1 MTSQLSLVALC
12 NQAIRWVPPPLA
24 QPRVMTEEEGRP
36 ALAQK
41 RGAARRPRAR
51 QVRTPFS
58 RGAGRRAGRKHR
70 AGLALPLAEWG
81 SRLGFKFPC
90 ALEVCRT
97 RDTHQVPGSTFIRHQ
112 ISNTKHV
119 PRRKPAPLRTPRVG
133 RPRPQAGRARVL
145 SPPGFRVSRWLPPS
159 AGESPAVP
167 GQGRTEE
174 GVRWRDMTAGRPSHQ
189 DARRLATVISL
200 DPVSGSQGHPQHLTL
215 LRAHGRASGMK

>member
-1 MTSQLSLVALC
+1 MTSQLSLVAFC
-12 NQAIRWVPPPLA
+12 NQDIRWMPPPAA

-36 ALAQK
+36 ALGQK

-51 QVRTPFS
+51 QGLTPFS
-58 RGAGRRAGRKHR
+58 PGAGRRAGRKHR
-70 AGLALPLAEWG
+70 AGLVLPRAEWG
-81 SRLGFKFPC
+81 SRLGFKFAC

-112 ISNTKHV
+112 ISDMKHV

-159 AGESPAVP
+159 GGESLAVP
-167 GQGRTEE
+167 GPGRMEE
-174 GVRWRDMTAGRPSHQ
+174 GVRWRDMTAGRPGGQ
-189 DARRLATVISL
+189 DARRFATVISL
-200 DPVSGSQGHPQHLTL
+200 EPVSGSQGHP
-215 LRAHGRASGMK
+215 